1 MSKTK
6 SDAIPLYELL
16 YMIPNK
22 FTEDELKPIVEKV
35 NQAITEKGG
44 KITFSEAWG
53 SKRLAY
59 PIKSMSHAYYNLLV
73 FETAGEQVAKIDR
86 ALRMMSEI
94 MRHQIVIKKVK
105 TEEAIAKE
113 KKIAQKIANKKKEEI
128 KLEETEVKIKK
139 PEKVDLEQ
147 LDEKLDKILDTD
159 DLL

>member
-22 FTEDELKPIVEKV
+22 FTEDELKPIMAKV
-35 NQAITEKGG
+35 NKAITEKGG
-44 KITFSEAWG
+44 KITLSEEWG

-59 PIKSMSHAYYNLLV
+59 PIKSMSHSYYNLIE
-73 FETAGEQVAKIDR
+73 FEADGKKISEIDKI
-86 ALRMMSEI
+86 LRMMNEV
-94 MRHQIVIKKVK
+94 MRHQIVVKKRK

-113 KKIAQKIANKKKEEI
+113 KKITEKIASKKKEETA
-128 KLEETEVKIKK
+128 KEEKETKTKK
-139 PEKVDLEQ
+139 QEKVDLMQ
-147 LDEKLDKILDTD
+147 LDKKLDKILDTD